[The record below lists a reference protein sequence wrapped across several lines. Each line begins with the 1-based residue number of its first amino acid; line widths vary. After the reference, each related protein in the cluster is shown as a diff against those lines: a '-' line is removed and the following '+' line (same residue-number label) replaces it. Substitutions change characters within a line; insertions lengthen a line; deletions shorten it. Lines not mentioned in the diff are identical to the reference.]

1 MKASQARS
9 FLFSDRKIL
18 TSSVRVGVC
27 HALRF
32 DFPVDSSSLR
42 HQAIAAFVQ
51 PPSGREMRVACRTAV
66 FMLGKSD
73 ACAVRSANSSSSRSV
88 RSCSTASSSSS

>member
-51 PPSGREMRVACRTAV
+51 PPQRPRNACCLPHRSFHAGQIGCLRRTLGEQQFVA
-66 FMLGKSD
+66 
-73 ACAVRSANSSSSRSV
+73 
-88 RSCSTASSSSS
+88 